1 LVDIRRDAGGHA
13 VAKQLRPRQGPLCLD
28 QRLLGLYQETPI
40 QGADKD
46 SSHQSGRRHDA
57 PRPRQPPG
65 LAQKGVG
72 TASALGT
79 VLAANGLSSR
89 FATLAPLFAARR
101 ASALAQG
108 DAGTSLGGFKP
119 GRLLARGSTTGSLV

>member
-1 LVDIRRDAGGHA
+1 MHGDRPGWPEQHFQAEIRDRKTDDGGPHRMCERGRNE
-13 VAKQLRPRQGPLCLD
+13 KHRG
-28 QRLLGLYQETPI
+28 
-40 QGADKD
+40 
-46 SSHQSGRRHDA
+46 SHQSGRRHDA

-72 TASALGT
+72 TAAALGA

-119 GRLLARGSTTGSLV
+119 GRLLARGRPTGSLV